1 MFETDLIAKY
11 IVLSCLGIEV
21 LVFVFVLITMK
32 MCSIKLFIPLVRQF
46 FFSRTSLDIDLHL
59 RNFSICMVMKAL

>member
-46 FFSRTSLDIDLHL
+46 FFPELVLI
-59 RNFSICMVMKAL
+59 